1 MQQDPLQQAEK
12 IVKEIHDKSGE
23 KIQPVLRRYP
33 LLFAFLVV
41 FSVAAILHG
50 FELLSDQIELLHE
63 HPVYMILIGIIL
75 LFSTGMLY
83 KALDKMD

>member
-12 IVKEIHDKSGE
+12 IVKQIHDKSG
-23 KIQPVLRRYP
+23 KTVQPVLRRYP

-63 HPVYMILIGIIL
+63 HPVYMIFIGIVL

-83 KALDKMD
+83 KALDKME